1 MPRIHRVGMSPVNL
15 DPRFGMI
22 RTPTRHPISRQE
34 GFEDL
39 FDFFT
44 LFYDIFWSVSGDYVI
59 ALGPPLPKALDHRR
73 GLQITALPSGTPCQ
87 FHYRK
92 SRKPPLPCRLEIAVP
107 VGTHALVIDVK
118 EQSWTCGIQP
128 NLSSLFDGRVALVT
142 ISRDNHLQW
151 IRDWARYHAAEC
163 EVDTVVFYDNGTRSY
178 ELGDVALALSEV
190 DALKDV
196 VLIQQEALFG
206 PVGFP
211 AGGGPSDS
219 AFLKPAMFE
228 HARHR
233 LLSLADLYINL
244 DIDELLLPQ
253 PNRKLRDYLD
263 RDEPVALIDRKNV
276 ENYST
281 APIAD
286 QPTPRH
292 GRYWWRKKQPS
303 SLLPKWIAQ
312 PRRCSPDSIFT
323 YHQVEYERMWRCP
336 EDELAI
342 AHFLGVTTGWKEPD
356 RLQQLPSHKVSGVIE
371 DIDLRDRLARVIAAE
386 ESDCR
391 RWTPFDSGDASL
403 MLRWA
408 REHMRENR
416 LNEAE
421 GTVVKA
427 IETDPNLL
435 GGFHL
440 LQQLHIL
447 SGDAVAADA
456 VQEQINRLTI
466 HNPDWYFRRANYIRR
481 KDVNKAE
488 AVLETAVERGVES
501 PQLWLLLGEIFER
514 VGRNREAADAF
525 ERTLVLAEPDSP
537 QSIRAEE
544 GRQRLEKVLTP
555 K

>member
-1 MPRIHRVGMSPVNL
+1 MPRIHRVGMSPVIL
-15 DPRFGMI
+15 DPRFGVI

-44 LFYDIFWSVSGDYVI
+44 LFYDIFWSVSGEHVV

-73 GLQITALPSGTPCQ
+73 DVQITALPSGTRCQ

-92 SRKPPLPCRLEIAVP
+92 SKKPPLPCRLEIAVP
-107 VGTHALVIDVK
+107 ADTHALVIDVN

-142 ISRDNHLQW
+142 MSRDNHLQW
-151 IRDWARYHAAEC
+151 IRDWALYHAAEC
-163 EVDTVVFYDNGTRSY
+163 DVDTVIFYDNGTRSY

-190 DALKDV
+190 DELKDV

-233 LLSLADLYINL
+233 LLSLVDLYINL
-244 DIDELLLPQ
+244 DIDELLLPRT
-253 PNRKLRDYLD
+253 NRKLRDYLD
-263 RDEPVALIDRKNV
+263 RDEPVALIDRRNV

-281 APIAD
+281 ASISD
-286 QPTPRH
+286 ERTPSH
-292 GRYWWRKKQPS
+292 SHYWWRKKKPS

-312 PRRCSPDSIFT
+312 PRRCSSDSVFT

-356 RLQQLPSHKVSGVIE
+356 RLQQLPAQKIPGLIE
-371 DIDLRDRLARVIAAE
+371 DIDLHDRLARVFSAGK
-386 ESDCR
+386 STSR
-391 RWTPFDSGDASL
+391 RWSPLDSGDASL

-416 LNEAE
+416 FDEAE
-421 GTVVKA
+421 STVAKA

-435 GGFHL
+435 GGFNF
-440 LQQLHIL
+440 LQQLHIQ
-447 SGDAVAADA
+447 SEDAAAADA

-466 HNPDWYFRRANYIRR
+466 YNPDWYFRRANYIRR
-481 KDVNKAE
+481 KDVNKAV
-488 AVLETAVERGVES
+488 AILEIALEGGVES
-501 PQLWLLLGEIFER
+501 PQLWLLLAEISER
-514 VGRNREAADAF
+514 IGRNREAAEAF
-525 ERTLVLAEPDSP
+525 ERTLALAESGSP